1 MNAATRAVIERLVEA
16 LEQYAPRDRA
26 VTQDL
31 IAGARKLLEDD
42 SPKTQAPCPH
52 VEEPRGCYRVRCQLG
67 RKCVDPK
74 TGFSLTPQ
82 PPNGRPMLT
91 PEQREIAIKKLCE
104 LCGSAGDVE
113 WIAEFAGQQID
124 GVLLLPAYKAIQY
137 AKEQPK

>member
-1 MNAATRAVIERLVEA
+1 MDTLELLKQARDSLQKFVETDETNLDQPGNEDYA
-16 LEQYAPRDRA
+16 EIYHEGVRVLEE
-26 VTQDL
+26 L
-31 IAGARKLLEDD
+31 N
-42 SPKTQAPCPH
+42 KTLAQ
-52 VEEPRGCYRVRCQLG
+52 
-67 RKCVDPK
+67 
-74 TGFSLTPQ
+74 Q

-104 LCGSAGDVE
+104 LCGSAGGVE